1 MIRPVVQIVRF
12 YVINQC
18 IGSRSIENLMDC
30 PKYSTFLQHCVNT
43 VMRYP
48 DWAIDECWKYRKEI
62 DEKKFKFDSGIWA
75 MDIRDEDIPK
85 GCHPDPLVLK
95 SAFMEIIN
103 WINKNREM
111 FTEKLQEEEKRRYEN

>member
-1 MIRPVVQIVRF
+1 
-12 YVINQC
+12 
-18 IGSRSIENLMDC
+18 
-30 PKYSTFLQHCVNT
+30 
-43 VMRYP
+43 
-48 DWAIDECWKYRKEI
+48 
-62 DEKKFKFDSGIWA
+62 